1 MYIITAINSNHS
13 RLRPKLAWTLASP
26 YQRTRAHGLGG
37 GYAIVITCDEQQL
50 LGGGSAT
57 RLLRLL
63 LLSMWDWYCE
73 ACGHGVVSWKGV
85 IYDKGWLVDGRHVP
99 QVNDHG

>member
-13 RLRPKLAWTLASP
+13 RLRPKLAWPLASA
-26 YQRTRAHGLGG
+26 YQRTRARGLGG
-37 GYAIVITCDEQQL
+37 GYAIVITRDEQQQL

-57 RLLRLL
+57 RLLQFL

-73 ACGHGVVSWKGV
+73 ACGHGAVSWKGV
-85 IYDKGWLVDGRHVP
+85 IYDKG
-99 QVNDHG
+99 